1 MQLSVSDVTRLLN
14 VSEKTVYRWIKQNK
28 LPAYKINEQYR
39 FSRAELLEWA
49 TSKRINVSVDI
60 FVDKDEP
67 GMAACS
73 LSSALSAGGI
83 HYRIGGADK
92 AAVLKSVIDV
102 MSLPDEVDRALLYKV
117 LLAREDLGSTAIGEG
132 VAIPHVR
139 NPIVM
144 HITKPMVTLCF
155 LERPIEF
162 GALDGKPV
170 HTLFTIVSPSI
181 KVHLNLL
188 SRLSY
193 ILRQPEF
200 IRLITEQALR
210 DVIYSFVTQFESG
223 LVKAGAGFSENLK

>member
-14 VSEKTVYRWIKQNK
+14 VSEKTIYRWIKQNK

-67 GMAACS
+67 TAPAVS
-73 LSSALSAGGI
+73 LAEALFAGGI
-83 HYRIGGADK
+83 RYRVGGTDK
-92 AAVLKSVIDV
+92 ASVLQCVIDL

-132 VAIPHVR
+132 IAIPHVR

-155 LERPIEF
+155 LEKPIEF

-170 HTLFTIVSPSI
+170 HTLFTIVSTSI
-181 KVHLNLL
+181 KIHLNLL

-193 ILRQPEF
+193 LLRRKEF
-200 IRLITEQALR
+200 IGLIAGQALR
-210 DVIYSFVTQFESG
+210 EEIFNFVTQFESG
-223 LVKAGAGFSENLK
+223 LAGNDPASVKN